1 MYVYMCVCEHLKV
14 IFNVLFVI
22 YPYIFFKDCK
32 NKYIKVKGVD
42 ICTQIAGA
50 LETLYLLEKPQ
61 SFMLPTVL
69 RSLAWD

>member
-1 MYVYMCVCEHLKV
+1 MYVYMCVCEYLKV
-14 IFNVLFVI
+14 IFNVLVVI
-22 YPYIFFKDCK
+22 YPYIFFKHCK

-42 ICTQIAGA
+42 ICTQTVGA
-50 LETLYLLEKPQ
+50 LETLYVLEKPQ